1 MECEAITQAFW
12 EFVQWG
18 FVYGSYKT
26 AKVTLKELRKKRER
40 FSFGQ
45 AKKNCISTLLYHPCF
60 YLWFITTFRKY
71 IR

>member
-26 AKVTLKELRKKRER
+26 AKVTLEELRKKREKFFFR
-40 FSFGQ
+40 TSKEKLHIYFALS
-45 AKKNCISTLLYHPCF
+45 SLLLSLVHYYF
-60 YLWFITTFRKY
+60 
-71 IR
+71 